1 MLLTKRIMHD
11 IHARISLYKVAT
23 MYRDKR
29 HGRDN
34 STQYEAAAMALREQL
49 DYARAHMPRWCHLH
63 KVSFV
68 VRPPRAGALHLWT
81 EAEWQALTTPI
92 AGKAPKAV
100 HSGKARV
107 RYSTLVSAALNS

>member
-1 MLLTKRIMHD
+1 MSRDSRNKGRRPTGTE
-11 IHARISLYKVAT
+11 AVALGI
-23 MYRDKR
+23 K
-29 HGRDN
+29 
-34 STQYEAAAMALREQL
+34 EQL
-49 DYARAHMPRWCHLH
+49 AYARARMPRWCHLH

-81 EAEWQALTTPI
+81 EAEWQELTRPI

-107 RYSTLVSAALNS
+107 RYSTLVSAALDS